1 LGLGAPGV
9 CPRWRDAPARVAPA
23 LALYVP
29 ASLKEGLPLA
39 VLEAMGAGLAVVAT
53 DVPGHRDVVAVGET
67 GLLVPPGDARALA
80 RGIGA
85 LLDDPE
91 RRARMGRAGRARVAR
106 GFALQPLVAK
116 TAESYRAAATASAR
130 SSR

>member
-1 LGLGAPGV
+1 MIRRP
-9 CPRWRDAPARVAPA
+9 PRSTLFPYTTLFR
-23 LALYVP
+23 
-29 ASLKEGLPLA
+29 S
-39 VLEAMGAGLAVVAT
+39 
-53 DVPGHRDVVAVGET
+53 VPGHRDVVAVGET

-106 GFALQPLVAK
+106 EFALQPMVAK
-116 TAESYRAAATASAR
+116 TAEIYRAAATASAR
-130 SSR
+130 SSRQAGP